1 MKLHESSLTSLLPTV
16 PEEEGEEGR
25 GDPLAPGVAGPGRAR
40 EDRDP
45 EVVLLQVVLPGLVEA
60 APQRQ
65 LALHHGDRSVNLHN
79 LEAELKSLVSPLR
92 TVKSS

>member
-1 MKLHESSLTSLLPTV
+1 MTVLLLTV

-25 GDPLAPGVAGPGRAR
+25 GDPLAPGVAGPGRPR

-65 LALHHGDRSVNLHN
+65 LALHHGDRSVNLDN
-79 LEAELKSLVSPLR
+79 LGEELKSPVSPSR